1 MPKKRG
7 QNHNHN
13 NGQKQNESESKPLS
27 NYLMIHADNFSNF
40 GLIKVEFI
48 VEYPLKNDIQNFF
61 YSIYGNTGYTLKGAF
76 DIRQLNTNNAPCLLF
91 KTNDNTI
98 FFIKIKTIINNVEIE
113 NCKFIDLTQL
123 KNKENINMNI
133 LDKSTEELFK
143 SINLEETESEYTSG
157 GDENASSE
165 DNSIDNELCELNLD
179 EEHTVN

>member
-1 MPKKRG
+1 MPKKRKQNQKKSQG
-7 QNHNHN
+7 QND
-13 NGQKQNESESKPLS
+13 NESIPLS
-27 NYLMIHADNFSNF
+27 NYLKIQADNFSKF

-48 VEYPLKNDIQNFF
+48 VKYPLKNDIQNFF

-91 KTNDNTI
+91 KTNDNTL

-157 GDENASSE
+157 GDDNVSSE
-165 DNSIDNELCELNLD
+165 DNSIDNELCELNLN
-179 EEHTVN
+179 E